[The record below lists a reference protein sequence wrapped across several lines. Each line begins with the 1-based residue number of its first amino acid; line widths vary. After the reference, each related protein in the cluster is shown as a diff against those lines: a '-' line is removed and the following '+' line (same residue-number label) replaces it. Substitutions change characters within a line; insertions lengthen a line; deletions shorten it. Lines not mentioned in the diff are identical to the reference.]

1 MAKASIAA
9 PTEVEFQTS
18 SVFDELGMER
28 DPNNLY
34 LQIIDAVLQAADI
47 LELPHHLKLI
57 LAQPKNEIMVHFPV
71 QMNDGNY
78 RLIKGYRVQH
88 NNVLGPYK
96 GGIRFHQDVHLDD
109 VKALSA
115 LMTMKCSLVRVP
127 FGGGKGGV
135 KINPRELA
143 QDELMRVSRR
153 FITAIATQ
161 IGPDYDI
168 PAPDVGTTAQIMA
181 WFADTYMNIAGGM
194 ARHDA
199 ARVVT
204 GKPVEMGGSLG
215 REKATGQGLVDVVA
229 EILPGMGLP
238 LEGLRFSV
246 LGFGNVG
253 SWAGRLLQERGA
265 KMVAVMDHT
274 GALRNDEGIDCD
286 LLAEHVAETGG
297 IAGFHRVHGST
308 ATGQHTDAGAEVIS
322 EEDFY
327 RTPVDLF
334 VPAALEQMVTAETA
348 DWIDAKVIAEGANA
362 PTTPM
367 GERRL
372 LARGIEI
379 LPAIL
384 CNAGGVTV
392 SYFEWVQNKS
402 AHAWDLEKVD
412 DELNRHMV
420 LAARRTQ
427 LAKHRYEV
435 DLRTAAYIASLEHI
449 GKVYGLR
456 GIFP

>member
-1 MAKASIAA
+1 MSKASIAA
-9 PTEVEFQTS
+9 PTEQEFQSS

-57 LAQPKNEIMVHFPV
+57 LAQPKNEVMVHFPV
-71 QMNDGNY
+71 QMNDGEY

-135 KINPRELA
+135 KVNPRELA

-153 FITAIATQ
+153 FITAIAQQ
-161 IGPDYDI
+161 IGPDTDI
-168 PAPDVGTTAQIMA
+168 PAPDVGTNSQIMA
-181 WFADTYMNIAGGM
+181 WFADTYMNIAGGS

-215 REKATGQGLVDVVA
+215 REKATGQGLVDVVS
-229 EILPGMGLP
+229 EILPGMGMP
-238 LEGLRFSV
+238 LEGLKFSV

-253 SWAGRLLQERGA
+253 GWAGRLLQERGA

-274 GALRNDEGIDCD
+274 GALRNDEGIDCN
-286 LLAEHVAETGG
+286 LLAEHCAETGG
-297 IAGFHRVHGST
+297 VAGFNRSSA
-308 ATGQHTDAGAEVIS
+308 ATGSGKNTSAGAEVIS
-322 EEDFY
+322 TEDFY
-327 RTPVDLF
+327 KTPVDLF
-334 VPAALEQMVTAETA
+334 VPAAMEQMITAENA

-372 LARGIEI
+372 LANGIEI

-402 AHAWDLEKVD
+402 SHPWDLEKVD
-412 DELNRHMV
+412 EELNRHMV

-427 LAKHRYEV
+427 LAKHRYEC

-449 GKVYGLR
+449 GKVYGHR